1 MIGPEEEPMR
11 SETVLIFGAGAT
23 KACGGPLT
31 NDILPRAFEL
41 KEFIEREDFLGN
53 LADFLRANFHLP
65 DWGMRTRES
74 FPPLPL
80 LIGLLDIAI
89 SRKHSL
95 GPGWGSDELLR
106 VRQAL
111 DYAIFAVIENDL
123 LGLIANH
130 YDTLIRGLL
139 DSNPTPPTIISL
151 NYDII
156 ADNTLMALSEQYR
169 HVPCFPDYGCDIA
182 TEIYQ
187 KENKFGK
194 LYKLHGSLNWL
205 YCPACQRLD
214 LGTTES
220 GRRTAKMLEI
230 LYNEDETKIDE
241 GSGGGDLYRRYT
253 CHGSPCR
260 DCNAYVTPVM
270 ISPTHLKD
278 YRNPHISQVWYLA
291 DRALRKARR
300 VIIAG
305 YSMPWDDVDVIYLFK
320 RSLGDLPASA
330 ITVVEWDE
338 ARRPARQHP
347 VGQNYCTIF
356 GDGIDWHPEGFAEFS
371 TNWRP

>member
-1 MIGPEEEPMR
+1 MR

-111 DYAIFAVIENDL
+111 DYAIFAVIEHDL
-123 LGLIANH
+123 RTLSNNH
-130 YDTLIRGLL
+130 YFTLIQRLFT
-139 DSNPTPPTIISL
+139 STQTPPAIVSI

-156 ADNTLMALSEQYR
+156 VDNTLMAMSEGSGSFG
-169 HVPCFPDYGCDIA
+169 FPDYGCDIA

-205 YCPACQRLD
+205 YCPSCQRLD
-214 LGTTES
+214 IGTTES
-220 GRRTAKMLEI
+220 GRMTIKMLDQ
-230 LYNEDETKIDE
+230 LYQEELKLDEK
-241 GSGGGDLYRRYT
+241 SGGGDLHKRYS
-253 CHGSPCR
+253 CHGSSCR
-260 DCNAYVTPVM
+260 DCGTYVAPVM

-278 YRNPHISQVWYLA
+278 YRNPHISLVWYQA
-291 DRALRKARR
+291 DRALRKASR